1 MPIASLD
8 AAVAGARP
16 PIFISKAVTATLVA
30 GRPASLWS
38 LNGSPGAGSFDN
50 TLNGV
55 VLSSTSAL
63 VNGQIPHYDPSSGE
77 SRLARLSASATQA
90 GKLLLLDRLWHNG
103 GYTITST
110 SAQNSTT
117 PTWPSRCP
125 TSGTDDTP
133 ATTGAGVLLACE
145 ISAATGAGTPT
156 ITCSYTNSG
165 GTSGRTGTNI
175 IATVASS
182 AIGATYFI
190 GLQAG
195 DTGVR
200 SLQSVTLSA
209 TWTSG
214 TMNMVAYRI
223 LAELELPGAFIPNAI
238 DALTAGFPRLYDG
251 VVPWLVFVPNTTTAS
266 NISGTYV
273 ETQG

>member
-1 MPIASLD
+1 MTITTLDGVIA
-8 AAVAGARP
+8 GFRP
-16 PIFISKAVTATLVA
+16 PVHFAKSITATLVA
-30 GRPASLWS
+30 GRPASLWA
-38 LNGSPGAGSFDN
+38 LGGNPGAGSFDS

-55 VLSSTSAL
+55 TLSSSSTIPAGAL
-63 VNGQIPHYDPSSGE
+63 RHYDPASGN
-77 SRLARLSASATQA
+77 SYLGRFQAAATQA
-90 GKLLLLDRLWHNG
+90 GVLLLLDRIWHNG
-103 GYTITST
+103 GITITST
-110 SAQNSTT
+110 GSQTIAS

-133 ATTGAGVLLACE
+133 STNGEGVLLAVE
-145 ISAATGAGTPT
+145 VSAATGAGTPT
-156 ITCSYTNSG
+156 LTLGYTNQA
-165 GTSGRTGTNI
+165 GTSGRTATNV

-200 SLQSVTLSA
+200 SVQSYQQSA

-214 TMNMVAYRI
+214 TVNCVAYRI
-223 LAELELPGAFIPNAI
+223 LAALEMPGNLIPNAI
-238 DALTAGFPRLYDG
+238 DALTSGMPRLYNG
-251 VVPWLVFVPNTTTAS
+251 VVPWLVFIPNTTTAS
-266 NISGTYV
+266 VVQGSYV

>member
-1 MPIASLD
+1 MAITTLD
-8 AAVAGARP
+8 GALAGMRP
-16 PIFISKAVTATLVA
+16 PFFFTKAVTATLVA

-38 LNGSPGAGSFDN
+38 LGGAPGAGSFDT

-55 VLSSTSAL
+55 TLSSTSTIP
-63 VNGQIPHYDPSSGE
+63 NGAIPHYNPATGNSY
-77 SRLARLSASATQA
+77 LARFTASTTIA
-90 GKLLLLDRLWHNG
+90 GRLLLLDRLWHNG

-125 TSGTDDTP
+125 TSGADDTP
-133 ATTGAGVLLACE
+133 STNGYGVLLAVE
-145 ISAATGAGTPT
+145 VSAATGAGTPT
-156 ITCSYTNSG
+156 ITISYTNSA
-165 GTSGRTGTNI
+165 GTAGRTATNV

-195 DTGVR
+195 DAGVR
-200 SLQSVTLSA
+200 SVQSLTLSA

-214 TMNMVAYRI
+214 TI
-223 LAELELPGAFIPNAI
+223 LADLELAGAFVPNAV
-238 DALTAGFPRLYDG
+238 DALTSGFPRLYDG
-251 VVPWLVFVPNTTTAS
+251 VVPWLVFIPQTTTATTV
-266 NISGTYV
+266 SGTYV

>member
-1 MPIASLD
+1 MAITTLD
-8 AAVAGARP
+8 GALAGMRP
-16 PIFISKAVTATLVA
+16 PFFFAKAVTATLVA

-38 LNGSPGAGSFDN
+38 LGGAPGAGAFDT

-55 VLSSTSAL
+55 TLSSSSTIPA
-63 VNGQIPHYDPSSGE
+63 GAIPHTDPASGN
-77 SRLARLSASATQA
+77 SYLGRFTASATIA
-90 GKLLLLDRLWHNG
+90 GRLLLLDRIWHNG

-110 SAQNSTT
+110 AAQNSTT
-117 PTWPSRCP
+117 PAWPSRCP
-125 TSGTDDTP
+125 TSGTDDT
-133 ATTGAGVLLACE
+133 ASTNGYGVLLAVE

-156 ITCSYTNSG
+156 ITVGYTNSA
-165 GTSGRTGTNI
+165 GTASRTATNV

-195 DTGVR
+195 DAGVR
-200 SLQSVTLSA
+200 SVQSLTLSA

-214 TMNMVAYRI
+214 TMNLVAYRI
-223 LAELELPGAFIPNAI
+223 LADLELAGAFVPNAL
-238 DALTAGFPRLYDG
+238 DALTSGFPRLYNG
-251 VVPWLVFVPNTTTAS
+251 VVPWLVFIPSTTTAT
-266 NISGTYV
+266 NVSGTYV

>member
-1 MPIASLD
+1 MAITTLD
-8 AAVAGARP
+8 GAVAGMQP
-16 PIFISKAVTATLVA
+16 PRVFAKGVTATLVA

-38 LNGSPGAGSFDN
+38 LGGSPGAGSFDT

-63 VNGQIPHYDPSSGE
+63 VNGQIPHYNPGSGNAY
-77 SRLARLSASATQA
+77 LARLSARATQP
-90 GKLLLLDRLWHNG
+90 GVLMLLDRLWHNG

-117 PTWPSRCP
+117 PTWPARDVAGS
-125 TSGTDDTP
+125 TNGD
-133 ATTGAGVLLACE
+133 GVLLAME

-156 ITCSYTNSG
+156 ITVAYTNSG
-165 GTSGRTGTNI
+165 GTGSRSATNV

-200 SLQSVTLSA
+200 SVQSVTLSA

-214 TMNMVAYRI
+214 TMNLVAYRVI
-223 LAELELPGAFIPNAI
+223 AELPVSAAHVGA
-238 DALTAGFPRLYDG
+238 DLDVLTSGMPRIYDG
-251 VVPWLVFVPNTTTAS
+251 TVPWLVFVPNTTTAT
-266 NISGTYV
+266 NVSGTYV